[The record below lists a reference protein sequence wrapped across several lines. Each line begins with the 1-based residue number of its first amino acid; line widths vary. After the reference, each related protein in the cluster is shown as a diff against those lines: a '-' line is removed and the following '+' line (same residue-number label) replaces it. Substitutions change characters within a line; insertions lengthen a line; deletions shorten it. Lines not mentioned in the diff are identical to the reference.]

1 MRFAGYA
8 AVFDHVDRG
17 GDIIRKGAF
26 AKTIRDGVPLLRQ
39 HDARRPIG
47 TIDHLSE
54 DERGLRVIASLTGE
68 QQVSEGEGLSFGYRI
83 REKVNRTFRELID
96 LELVEIS
103 LVETP
108 MQPLARVLRI
118 ESNPL
123 EGMTDGL

>member
-8 AVFDHVDRG
+8 AIFDRVDHG

-26 AKTIRDGVPLLRQ
+26 ARTIRKGVPLLRQ
-39 HDARRPIG
+39 HDARQQIG
-47 TIDHLSE
+47 TIEHLSE
-54 DERGLRVIASLTGE
+54 DDRGLRIVASLADG
-68 QQVSEGEGLSFGYRI
+68 QSARAGEGLSFGYRI
-83 REKVNRTFRELID
+83 RDDVNGTYRELID
-96 LELVEIS
+96 LELIEIS

-123 EGMTDGL
+123 EGMNDGL